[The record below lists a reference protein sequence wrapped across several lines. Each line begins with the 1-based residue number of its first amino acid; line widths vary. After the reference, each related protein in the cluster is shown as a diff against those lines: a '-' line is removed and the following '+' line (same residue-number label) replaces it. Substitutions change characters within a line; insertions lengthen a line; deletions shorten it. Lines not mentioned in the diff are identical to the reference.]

1 MPSWPTPEQLER
13 FERSIMWLSLCF
25 RSKRQ
30 PWASFFFGGYMR
42 RFGAA
47 CLTTKWGFHSVDS
60 LGCKIISSPPLI
72 LWSKTLSS
80 SGYMDSGSLR
90 FVSHSFLV
98 IIQWQSG
105 DRNRD
110 RSKGFWDFYG
120 NRWRER
126 EANSSFAR
134 FDLILE
140 CVPFA
145 DYLEY
150 CSRSSSAWGD
160 HRWIGFQVMEFS
172 LVAIH
177 FSSVR
182 LQVVVHQLRI
192 SAGLSVGMQPLY
204 NRKVFATTSG
214 QRIWRVW

>member
-30 PWASFFFGGYMR
+30 PWASYMR

-60 LGCKIISSPPLI
+60 LGCKIISPSPLI

-140 CVPFA
+140 CVITWNIA
-145 DYLEY
+145 
-150 CSRSSSAWGD
+150 
-160 HRWIGFQVMEFS
+160 
-172 LVAIH
+172 
-177 FSSVR
+177 
-182 LQVVVHQLRI
+182 
-192 SAGLSVGMQPLY
+192 AGLRRLGEIIAELE
-204 NRKVFATTSG
+204 
-214 QRIWRVW
+214 